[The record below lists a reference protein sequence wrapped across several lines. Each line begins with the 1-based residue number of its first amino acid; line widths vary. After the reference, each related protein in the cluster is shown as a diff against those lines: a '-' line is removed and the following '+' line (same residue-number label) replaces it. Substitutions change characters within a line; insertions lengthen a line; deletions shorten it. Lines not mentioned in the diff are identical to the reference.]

1 MDYDRICKAS
11 TVKLTKK
18 VLLTVRITRFYWSSW
33 WSVCYFQCC
42 GLSII
47 VCSIVLFILSLLES
61 VSDDLFGIL
70 CPLFCLSL
78 LESQLLMTSLVS
90 SDDLFGIFWWPLWYL
105 LMTSLVSSDDL
116 FGIFKPFLL
125 TIGKIY
131 FSAKSF
137 YIWSWNNVNLIIV
150 I

>member
-1 MDYDRICKAS
+1 
-11 TVKLTKK
+11 
-18 VLLTVRITRFYWSSW
+18 
-33 WSVCYFQCC
+33 
-42 GLSII
+42 
-47 VCSIVLFILSLLES
+47 
-61 VSDDLFGIL
+61 
-70 CPLFCLSL
+70 
-78 LESQLLMTSLVS
+78 
-90 SDDLFGIFWWPLWYL
+90 
-105 LMTSLVSSDDL
+105 MTSLVSSDDL